1 MQISEFESMS
11 KTEENFLN
19 EKGISRIEPFNRV
32 FMEKNDYIIK
42 TADSMDELIKT
53 FKIRYQVYGEFYSVK
68 PKVPLDIDEFDKSAD
83 HIIVVHKPTGDVLG
97 TYRVLTSDNLD
108 SFYTEREFNLDEFK
122 KTAGRICEM
131 GRATVVPNSRSGA
144 VINLLWRGVGDYI
157 KKVKADYLIGCATF
171 WGLDSK
177 EPLMAWH
184 YFKELGVLL
193 DIETKPLEDNLVE
206 GWDDMVKKN
215 IPTEEELKE
224 IKKTLPPLV
233 KSYIKAGARFGYE
246 PAKDKKLS
254 AFDFFAACK
263 LTNLPDN
270 LVKKYL

>member
-1 MQISEFESMS
+1 MHISELEPMS
-11 KTEENFLN
+11 KIEEDFLK
-19 EKGISRIEPFNRV
+19 EKGISRTEPFNNV

-42 TADSMDELIKT
+42 TANSIDELIKT
-53 FKIRYQVYGEFYSVK
+53 FKIRYQVYGEFYAVK
-68 PKVPLDIDEFDKSAD
+68 PPVPLDIDEFDKHAD
-83 HIIVVHKPTGDVLG
+83 HIIVMHKPTDEVLG
-97 TYRVLTSDNLD
+97 TYRVLSSDNVD

-157 KKVKADYLIGCATF
+157 KKVKADHLIGCATF
-171 WGLDSK
+171 WGLKTK
-177 EPLMAWH
+177 EPLLAWH
-184 YFKELGVLL
+184 YFKDLGVLL
-193 DIETKPLEDNLVE
+193 DVETKPLNKNLIE
-206 GWDDMVKKN
+206 GWDEMTKKESY
-215 IPTEEELKE
+215 TEDQLKE

-233 KSYIKAGARFGYE
+233 KSYIKAGACFGFE
-246 PAKDKKLS
+246 PAKDKKLC
-254 AFDFFAACK
+254 AIDFFAACK